1 MKIIDNFKNV
11 LSNMFAIGGVNKKL
25 VPLGII
31 ATRDTN
37 YLETLTKI
45 MPNPDLIL
53 QKNNATLEV
62 YNELLCDAHLSSC
75 VQSRKSGTMSLE
87 WQIVSKDEDLNNFV
101 TDILNKINIRQV
113 VSEILDAT
121 LFGFKPLEINWQYV
135 NNFVL
140 PVAVE
145 GKPPWW
151 FEFDKWNTLR
161 FKRKFG
167 DSVAVPP
174 RKFLIPKHNA
184 TYANPYGE
192 ALLSK
197 CFYPVLFKK
206 GTLKLWT
213 TYAER
218 FGMPRVHGQLDVGK
232 TVEEAKELFNMLEQL
247 QQDGVIVTDDNVKI
261 QFLDSNSNYST
272 DVYRSLIVFCNA
284 EISKVILSQTLTTEQ
299 GDTGSYAMSQTHL
312 QVRKDV
318 IDADKKLVEYWINK
332 LIEWIIEFNFG
343 KTAETPKFIMFE
355 EEDVDTAL
363 ASRDAQLA
371 ATRQIQFTK
380 AYFTRNYGFKDDEIE
395 VINLNEQIFAEPET
409 PETPETKTQKELN
422 LLEELED
429 ETRKLIEQI
438 LSQIDANKS
447 LDEIENAL
455 IEQMPHYDLR
465 QIKELISQAIVIASI
480 SGRIDAIS

>member
-1 MKIIDNFKNV
+1 
-11 LSNMFAIGGVNKKL
+11 
-25 VPLGII
+25 
-31 ATRDTN
+31 
-37 YLETLTKI
+37 
-45 MPNPDLIL
+45 
-53 QKNNATLEV
+53 
-62 YNELLCDAHLSSC
+62 
-75 VQSRKSGTMSLE
+75 
-87 WQIVSKDEDLNNFV
+87 
-101 TDILNKINIRQV
+101 
-113 VSEILDAT
+113 
-121 LFGFKPLEINWQYV
+121 
-135 NNFVL
+135 
-140 PVAVE
+140 
-145 GKPPWW
+145 
-151 FEFDKWNTLR
+151 
-161 FKRKFG
+161 
-167 DSVAVPP
+167 
-174 RKFLIPKHNA
+174 
-184 TYANPYGE
+184 
-192 ALLSK
+192 
-197 CFYPVLFKK
+197 
-206 GTLKLWT
+206 
-213 TYAER
+213 
-218 FGMPRVHGQLDVGK
+218 MPRVHGQLDVGK

-261 QFLDSNSNYST
+261 QFLDGNSGYST
-272 DVYRSLIVFCNA
+272 DVYRALIVFCNA

-343 KTAETPKFIMFE
+343 KTAEIEMPKFIMFE
-355 EEDVDTAL
+355 EKDVDTAL

-380 AYFTRNYGFKDDEIE
+380 AYFTRNYGFKEDEIE
-395 VINLNEQIFAEPET
+395 VINLNQQIFAEPET

-438 LSQIDANKS
+438 LTQIDAQKS

-465 QIKELISQAIVIASI
+465 QIKELISQALVIASI